1 MTFYHEVV
9 ESVVTAPPFRS
20 YSEEMSQPSSS
31 VERMRLDMA
40 QGISAEEER
49 QQERQNLDAEAVAE
63 AAAATAVPN
72 KNLEAT
78 LITISPGEQL
88 AATKQ

>member
-1 MTFYHEVV
+1 ML
-9 ESVVTAPPFRS
+9 
-20 YSEEMSQPSSS
+20 QLSSS
-31 VERMRLDMA
+31 AELMRLDMA
-40 QGISAEEER
+40 QGISTEEQQ
-49 QQERQNLDAEAVAE
+49 QQERQNSDAEAVAE